1 VDTGTQ
7 KSLKNRYV
15 RERKLHVG
23 DNVKVLKKGTQT
35 GKVGTVTDPDWN
47 GRVKLRMNKTGDVK
61 SYLIHEIM
69 VIRVHDDDHSSSSP
83 KHKDA
88 HKQQHHHH
96 HHHHHHY
103 HFNTAASGFFS
114 FCNQCWYHIFCVGH
128 SDHEDH
134 DDGDSPTEEDPIEW
148 RKSAFMF
155 GRVELTFRVVQA
167 LSLIQALFTLWSVLH
182 FGEMLTVT
190 PYADTKLIVSF
201 GLSALVLLILISG
214 FVMPAL
220 FESYTLLQAWC
231 VPTLGLIDECRY
243 RVKARETAVLE
254 LIKRFRRRVQLAH
267 ITKEAMRKIFDELD
281 VDNSGSL
288 DRNEISELL
297 VDIFGNIS
305 RVRMA
310 HLIKLFDPLG
320 AGCTYDMFVKVLYDG
335 NTAQLSH
342 QIVEQETKREL
353 MRRKSSLTR
362 KTSKLLRWFGTAS
375 RTVSKRGDVG
385 ASSPAAVELTEIVV
399 PSKNRS
405 SSVTSDE
412 VDGFDSADDVLGE
425 A

>member
-1 VDTGTQ
+1 
-7 KSLKNRYV
+7 
-15 RERKLHVG
+15 
-23 DNVKVLKKGTQT
+23 
-35 GKVGTVTDPDWN
+35 
-47 GRVKLRMNKTGDVK
+47 
-61 SYLIHEIM
+61 
-69 VIRVHDDDHSSSSP
+69 
-83 KHKDA
+83 
-88 HKQQHHHH
+88 
-96 HHHHHHY
+96 
-103 HFNTAASGFFS
+103 
-114 FCNQCWYHIFCVGH
+114 
-128 SDHEDH
+128 
-134 DDGDSPTEEDPIEW
+134 
-148 RKSAFMF
+148 MF

-267 ITKEAMRKIFDELD
+267 ISKEAMRKIFDDLD

-375 RTVSKRGDVG
+375 RTASKRDDVG
-385 ASSPAAVELTEIVV
+385 VSSPAAVELTEIVV
-399 PSKNRS
+399 PSNENRS

-412 VDGFDSADDVLGE
+412 VDGFDSADDE